1 MKDEIA
7 DLIAK
12 QPNFDKVK
20 AVVDDWIDYYNND
33 RYQWDFMKLSL
44 HEFYEHVTTG
54 AMARAKSPYFRRSE

>member
-7 DLIAK
+7 ALIAK
-12 QPNFDKVK
+12 QSNFDKVK

-54 AMARAKSPYFRRSE
+54 AMA